1 MINIYIDPIQKRS
14 FKNILA
20 AKLLLLVTFMMVS
33 VSYSQT
39 NLVATSNGGVLI
51 SCPSEYYDSGEY
63 SCEALHDGILNN
75 DGWASL
81 SNPSGLNFDF
91 KFSGNQT
98 GLINQFR
105 INTGTAEN
113 KYWSKN
119 IQIFTSNDNGAN
131 WTLRQSAT
139 LPNYNTTITY
149 NITPF
154 QANRVRLRI
163 LNGYRSDYW
172 ELGEFEAIGSFIDK
186 CDPVASGN
194 VDTDLDG
201 ISDVC
206 DLDDDNDGILDSV
219 ECETTVTYTSLNN
232 TALYSYAQDSD
243 GDEAKHFNEGG
254 NNEPMR
260 LFDGNVNTEFRLHED
275 DIIEFSFGQTI
286 FAGTVL
292 ILDEG
297 SGGEDKPVTVYVSN
311 GTTDPNGDGGPGVGY
326 QNTIANSTLVYSGSS
341 GSDVTFT
348 MPIDATHVQFFGGD
362 SHGGWGELRFQSN
375 TQTTID
381 YSNCDFDNDGIPNHL
396 DTDSDNDGCSDA
408 IEGGASFDN
417 SNTNSND
424 ELTGTIDSNG
434 VPTIAMASGQSMGS
448 SQNAGVLDSDC
459 VDECDAVASGNTDTD
474 GDGVSDICDLDD
486 DNDGILDCEEN
497 NLLGNVSEYFNITG
511 NASETSVNEFQLTPN
526 QNSQSG
532 QAWSFGRINFNR
544 SFLIN
549 FEANFGTNNAG
560 ADGIAVTFHNDPLGN
575 NVVGAIGG
583 AIGSGSIQ
591 NGIAIEFDTY
601 DNSTAYP
608 DVAADHATFWDTD
621 QAGPNTILR
630 PNVALGNIE
639 DGQWHTVAI
648 SWNASTQTLS
658 YLFDNGYTD
667 SYTADLIT
675 NFFAGESNVYF
686 GFTASTGANTNNHS
700 IRIAN
705 ACRLPLS
712 EDSDNDGIINS
723 LDLDSDNDGC
733 PDAIEGS
740 GSYTISDLT
749 ANATFDGGSTD
760 VTYNLGLGLDS
771 NLDGLLDAVG
781 PSGQGRGGSADA
793 SINSCPLVV
802 DFDGFDDLVKTPP
815 SFNINNWNTLTIQFW
830 AKSNNASQSHAG
842 IIGQKGVL
850 EITQNGRLECALF
863 NQGSEG
869 VFSDALWLNDTD
881 TWQHVTLVYNNGLIQ
896 LYYNGI
902 KQYEAISSA
911 GTSLGSS
918 SERFNIGGKI
928 KTGATSNFY
937 NGWLDEVRVFDVALT
952 ASQIQQMI
960 HQEIEENS
968 GFVKGTVIPKYVEDF
983 TTSSKISWEDLRLYY
998 RFGTSF
1004 TDRKITD
1011 YSQSSLHASLVNIY
1025 TQQTETA
1032 PIPYETK
1039 QNGKWDD
1046 KNTWLHGDVWNL
1058 PGDILFKEDLNSSNQ
1073 EAAIVQIRHNIILDS
1088 DISNHSMFANTENI
1102 GELKTVGLFID
1113 SGKTLTL
1120 GGNNADYAIKNS
1132 SYLALNG
1139 TLDLMDDSQLIQT
1152 VNSDLVTSVDGKILR
1167 RQEGTSSAYCYNYW
1181 GSPVGV
1187 TSVSSLVDNNMNTTN
1202 SNNTN
1207 YRINMLKKG
1216 DGANVQFTNAYD
1228 EIGKVSTRWLYTYKN
1243 GVTYYDYLSLN
1254 QDTNI
1259 QPGVGYTQKGTGN
1272 SGAQQ
1277 YYIFEGKPNNG
1288 TIVINAIDTGGNG
1301 SVPTVSKTDYF
1312 LGNPYPSALDIH
1324 KFIDDNAGVID
1335 GTIQLWQ
1342 QWSGSSHYLDLYDGG
1357 YAQVN
1362 KTGSVRAYQFIGIE
1376 GANNGS
1382 QVGTKVPTKYL
1393 PVGQG
1398 FMTEIVNNG
1407 TIVFKNSQ
1415 RVFIKEADANG
1426 SYTSGSVFFRT
1437 NDTSADKNSTS
1448 QEDAEEEFM
1457 QKIRLEFNAVDGPAT
1472 KRELL
1477 LGFSDFTTDD
1487 YDYGYDAKN
1496 IDENGDDLNLV
1507 LDDQNMMIQAYSAIT
1522 AEKSVPLN
1530 FKASGSYNYRIEL
1543 TQLENIELDQEIYL
1557 KDNLTGVYFD
1567 LTTDQHY
1574 EFSSEIGTFNN
1585 RFEIIFEAGEAL
1597 STEDQDYQYNLIYFN
1612 NDTNK
1617 LFVKGL
1623 QSDVKNV
1630 QIINMLGQTVKEFN
1644 KVQAQTLNNGLE
1656 ISNLTT
1662 GAYVIYLKTDSIF
1675 KTKKIIIN

>member
-1 MINIYIDPIQKRS
+1 MKNLINRSVISVLQYLVVVIGSALQAQTSVTLTSSKDDFVYEHDSNFNHGTCDGLALENYDNYNSRS
-14 FKNILA
+14 FVEFNTSSINSTSTITSA
-20 AKLLLLVTFMMVS
+20 QLVLTHYNWSYWGEDSS
-33 VSYSQT
+33 VPFSARRVTGPWTEGDECWGNATGSQLRWSNQPSTTGNYGSQT
-39 NLVATSNGGVLI
+39 ANASHSNGTLYTFDVTSLVQGWVDGTFTNYGIGLI
-51 SCPSEYYDSGEY
+51 PNSTNGNGYISVYSETGGANRPRLEITYLDTSCTDGATVGIVTVNDPD
-63 SCEALHDGILNN
+63 ADGINN
-75 DGWASL
+75 A
-81 SNPSGLNFDF
+81 
-91 KFSGNQT
+91 
-98 GLINQFR
+98 
-105 INTGTAEN
+105 
-113 KYWSKN
+113 
-119 IQIFTSNDNGAN
+119 
-131 WTLRQSAT
+131 
-139 LPNYNTTITY
+139 
-149 NITPF
+149 
-154 QANRVRLRI
+154 
-163 LNGYRSDYW
+163 
-172 ELGEFEAIGSFIDK
+172 
-186 CDPVASGN
+186 
-194 VDTDLDG
+194 
-201 ISDVC
+201 C

-232 TALYSYAQDSD
+232 TASYSYAQDSD

-286 FAGTVL
+286 LAGAVL
-292 ILDEG
+292 VLDEG

-311 GTTDPNGDGGPGVGY
+311 GTTDPNGDGGLGVGY

-375 TQTTID
+375 TQTTVD

-424 ELTGTIDSNG
+424 ELTGSIDSNG
-434 VPTIAMASGQSMGS
+434 VPTIVTASGQSLGS
-448 SQNAGVLDSDC
+448 SQNASVQDADC
-459 VDECDAVASGNTDTD
+459 VDQCDPSSGNIDTD
-474 GDGVSDICDLDD
+474 GDGITDICDLDD
-486 DNDGILDCEEN
+486 DNDGILDSVELTATTTCVATTTPVGVVPN
-497 NLLGNVSEYFNITG
+497 SNI
-511 NASETSVNEFQLTPN
+511 
-526 QNSQSG
+526 QSG
-532 QAWSFGRINFNR
+532 PLS
-544 SFLIN
+544 LIN
-549 FEANFGTNNAG
+549 DGVVNANNGVAHNNTAHYLVI
-560 ADGIAVTFHNDPLGN
+560 DLGQ
-575 NVVGAIGG
+575 IYD
-583 AIGSGSIQ
+583 SGSILKFDWWTN
-591 NGIAIEFDTY
+591 NGSNRKHTITQKPSSAYSVGGANSLLYTY
-601 DNSTAYP
+601 TNSQTLGFFEYTLDAATRYVQVDMTARSGGR
-608 DVAADHATFWDTD
+608 VEILEATITTSCTAADTD
-621 QAGPNTILR
+621 G
-630 PNVALGNIE
+630 
-639 DGQWHTVAI
+639 
-648 SWNASTQTLS
+648 
-658 YLFDNGYTD
+658 
-667 SYTADLIT
+667 
-675 NFFAGESNVYF
+675 
-686 GFTASTGANTNNHS
+686 
-700 IRIAN
+700 
-705 ACRLPLS
+705 
-712 EDSDNDGIINS
+712 DGIPNN
-723 LDLDSDNDGC
+723 LDLDSDGDGC

-740 GSYTISDLT
+740 SSYTISDLT

-771 NLDGLLDAVG
+771 NLDGLLDLVG
-781 PSGQGRGGSADA
+781 PSGQGTGGSADE

-863 NQGSEG
+863 NQGAEG

-902 KQYEAISSA
+902 KQYEAASSA
-911 GTSLGSS
+911 GTTLGSS

-968 GFVKGTVIPKYVEDF
+968 GFVKGTVIPKYVKDF

-1032 PIPYETK
+1032 PLPYKTVADG
-1039 QNGKWDD
+1039 NWDNP
-1046 KNTWLHGDVWNL
+1046 NTWLHGDVWNI
-1058 PGDILFKEDLNSSNQ
+1058 PGNILFQEDLNSSNQ
-1073 EAAIVQIRHNIILDS
+1073 EAAIVQISHNIILDS
-1088 DISNHSMFANTENI
+1088 DISSHSLFANTENI
-1102 GELKTVGLFID
+1102 GELKTVGLLID
-1113 SGKTLTL
+1113 SGKILTL

-1139 TLDLMDDSQLIQT
+1139 ALDLMNDSQLIQT

-1437 NDTSADKNSTS
+1437 NDTSADRNSTS

-1623 QSDVKNV
+1623 QTDVKNV
-1630 QIINMLGQTVKEFN
+1630 QIINMLGQTVQEFN
-1644 KVQAQTLNNGLE
+1644 QVQAQTLNNGLE